1 MSLVRDDAIILQTFA
16 YSDTSRIL
24 RLMTCGH
31 GVRSVIAK
39 GARRPR
45 SRFGGILEPF
55 TAGVA
60 TFYAKQGRDLHTL
73 SGFELTRS
81 RQALGGDLLRFGGA
95 SLLAELVLRTASE
108 APDPSLFHQ
117 LGHGL
122 DRLERTQPAALERV
136 ILAECW
142 ALTGRLGFAPALES
156 CVHCE
161 RRLGPDEG
169 SAFDY
174 AAGGIRCDGCSGGAT
189 VGPASGALRPLPAH
203 GRHALI
209 RLCSGDA
216 VPLPRTAPHWQLLAR
231 FLGYHVVD
239 AGPLRSLSFLAQALE
254 VAGCAD

>member
-24 RLMTCGH
+24 RLITCGH

-81 RQALGGDLLRFGGA
+81 RQVLGGDLLRFGGA

-122 DRLERTQPAALERV
+122 DRLERTPPDALESV
-136 ILAECW
+136 ILAEGW

-161 RRLGPDEG
+161 RRLGLDET

-174 AAGGIRCDGCSGGAT
+174 AAGGIRCEGCSGGAT
-189 VGPASGALRPLPAH
+189 DGALRSLPAH

-209 RLCSGDA
+209 RLCGGDA
-216 VPLPRTAPHWQLLAR
+216 VRLARTAPHWQLLAR
-231 FLGYHVVD
+231 FLSYHVVD

-254 VAGCAD
+254 IAGCAD